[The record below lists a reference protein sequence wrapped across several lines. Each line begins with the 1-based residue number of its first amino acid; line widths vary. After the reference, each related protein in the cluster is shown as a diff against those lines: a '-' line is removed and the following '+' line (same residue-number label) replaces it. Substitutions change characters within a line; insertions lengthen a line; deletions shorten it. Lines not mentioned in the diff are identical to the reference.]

1 MVPISGKKIQIL
13 TRLSKVLLQPD
24 PPPRTSADLLLTP
37 LLSLT
42 PTISSRLFSRDAFCE
57 GRKEDQESGRAV
69 IPSQRDPAHIPPG
82 PATPLPC

>member
-13 TRLSKVLLQPD
+13 TRLSQVLLQPD

-42 PTISSRLFSRDAFCE
+42 PTISSRLFSKLASRILLWVLCICSSSYLKYSFP
-57 GRKEDQESGRAV
+57 K
-69 IPSQRDPAHIPPG
+69 
-82 PATPLPC
+82 